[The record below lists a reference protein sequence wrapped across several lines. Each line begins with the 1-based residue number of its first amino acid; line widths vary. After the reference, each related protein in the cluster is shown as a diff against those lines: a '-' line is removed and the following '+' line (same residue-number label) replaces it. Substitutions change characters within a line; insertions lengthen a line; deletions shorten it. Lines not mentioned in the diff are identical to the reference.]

1 MTRFWN
7 LRMPDEQHFG
17 EVIDSECERIS
28 CCVDPGH
35 RRAGRRLGE
44 FTALVD
50 PRAIRDFT
58 WIGAYEVL
66 ISPKVLRLFDKHRVT
81 GFDAKPVKVTYP
93 EDIEVAPPELFSL
106 VVTGWGGFVSAAAG
120 TRLKEWCH
128 GCGYNKYVIA
138 DPSQLIDAAAWDGSD
153 IFVVWPLPVY
163 RFASDRLAEILRT
176 EGVSGLELVPATSI
190 PGKQSGWVVGADAL
204 TLMPE
209 ARARELEQRFK
220 ISQWLVEAPREGP
233 S

>member
-1 MTRFWN
+1 
-7 LRMPDEQHFG
+7 
-17 EVIDSECERIS
+17 
-28 CCVDPGH
+28 
-35 RRAGRRLGE
+35 
-44 FTALVD
+44 
-50 PRAIRDFT
+50 
-58 WIGAYEVL
+58 
-66 ISPKVLRLFDKHRVT
+66 
-81 GFDAKPVKVTYP
+81 
-93 EDIEVAPPELFSL
+93 
-106 VVTGWGGFVSAAAG
+106 VTGWGGFVSAAAG